1 MSEPIRK
8 IVVAGSGAVAWIT
21 AAALRRALAR
31 RELDVCVVDTG
42 ADGAPA
48 GWWTLPSQR
57 GMHALLGINESHFI
71 QETGATFRLG
81 TEHRGWQGDGSR
93 FLHAHGDLGTEL
105 GGTPFYR
112 YLQAESVDGR
122 PSAPEEW
129 SLAGMAAR
137 LGRFARPMGK
147 DLTASF
153 TYGYHLDDAR
163 YAAYLRTLAERLG
176 VRVGAAPWADTQL
189 AEGGRIARLRLA
201 DGSTIEADLFID
213 CSGATAKLI
222 GAIAPDR
229 EDWSAWL
236 PCDRMLSGFAPAQ
249 PDLAALTQTVAGEAG
264 WSWRAPLAARSLVGF
279 VYSSRFLGDEQALAA
294 FASSA
299 PELDGDPGRTRF
311 SAGRRQQFWSGNCLA
326 LGAAAMELEPLAG
339 AALHFAQVGL
349 ATLVELFPRSRDS
362 RVESVE
368 YNRVMR
374 EQADAL
380 RDFTLAHYLA
390 GRARPGE
397 MWAAIRGVE
406 PPARLAHKLAL
417 YSSNGR
423 LVLQD
428 HETFE
433 ETDWAWLLLGSGC
446 VPAAVEAQVRGQLA
460 NISPRDLQALHTRI
474 QQLAASMPTH
484 AEFVRHQSA
493 PAPAAR

>member
-8 IVVAGSGAVAWIT
+8 VIVAGSGSVAWIT

-31 RELDVCVVDTG
+31 RDLEVTVVDTG
-42 ADGAPA
+42 PDGAPA

-57 GMHALLGINESHFI
+57 GMHALLGIDESRFI
-71 QETGATFRLG
+71 QHTGATFRLG
-81 TEHRGWQGDGSR
+81 TEHRGWQGEGSR

-122 PSAPEEW
+122 PAVPEEW

-153 TYGYHLDDAR
+153 TYGYHVAEAR
-163 YAAYLRTLAERLG
+163 YVSYLRTHSERLG
-176 VRVGAAPWADTQL
+176 VRVAAAPWAETEL

-201 DGSTIEADLFID
+201 DGSTVDADLYID
-213 CSGATAKLI
+213 CSGTAAKLV
-222 GAIAPDR
+222 ASIAPER
-229 EDWSAWL
+229 EDWSPWL
-236 PCDRMLSGFAPAQ
+236 PCDRMLSGFASADREP
-249 PDLAALTQTVAGEAG
+249 AALTQTVAGEAG
-264 WSWRAPLAARSLVGF
+264 WSWRAPLAERSLVGF
-279 VYSSRFLGDEQALAA
+279 VYSSRFLGEEQALSA
-294 FASSA
+294 FAASA
-299 PELDGDPGRTRF
+299 PGLDGDAVPTRF
-311 SAGRRQQFWSGNCLA
+311 ASGRRQQLWSGNCLA
-326 LGAAAMELEPLAG
+326 FGAAAMELEPLAG

-362 RVESVE
+362 RIESVE

-390 GRARPGE
+390 GPARPGD
-397 MWAAIRGVE
+397 MWAAVRAVE
-406 PPARLAHKLAL
+406 PPARLADRLAL
-417 YSSNGR
+417 YSASGR
-423 LVLQD
+423 IVLHD

-433 ETDWAWLLLGSGC
+433 ETDWAWLLLGAGC
-446 VPAAVEAQVRGQLA
+446 VPAAIELQVRGQLTRL
-460 NISPRDLQALHTRI
+460 SSRDLQALHTRI
-474 QQLAASMPTH
+474 QQLATSMPSH
-484 AEFVRHQSA
+484 AEFLRHQSA
-493 PAPAAR
+493 PAAR